1 MGLLTFLNEGH
12 ILSVAAAD
20 FNAAGM
26 PDLIRPYLVCEN
38 LSSGAATTASPRVR
52 VPASLPTLPRK
63 LVRSPPPVAAPLPW
77 YPKNSKMAQTR
88 PLPRICIALGFPD
101 LDRLMEHARRE
112 AEAGESFLEVR
123 LDYLEDPERG
133 AQAIR
138 GFLEQYPDCIVL
150 ATCRRHQN
158 RGKFNG
164 SIEEEMRVLDVAVT
178 AGAQAVDVEIESAEA
193 AATKLSL
200 FRGRAR
206 LVVSYHNYEA
216 TPQLDTLLNR
226 MTRIPADGY
235 KIVTTARK
243 PSDYGR
249 VLALAK
255 AHPRTPLIVLAMG
268 ELGFPSRVLSAAFG
282 GMYTYAAPTATQ
294 GTAAGQVC
302 ARQLRH
308 VYRVDKLSRSSKI
321 YGLVADPVRHSISP
335 AVHNR
340 AFQYRR
346 MEAVYLPFLVAP
358 AQMRDFFGLA
368 ERLPVAGFSVTI
380 PHKQKILRYLDIV
393 DPLARRIGAVN
404 TVWRK
409 AGKWRGANTDAP
421 GVTVPL
427 AHQMRLHNASVLIV
441 GNGGAQRGLR
451 ALRCRRAHRT
461 GGPQCR
467 PRAVAGQD
475 LRRRGAARRA
485 AYGALFRRP
494 GPCHAAGHVPARQRV
509 LFQRPHSRRRGVRH
523 GLQSARNGADAARP
537 RAGQDRHPRH
547 ADVHR
552 AGGAAV

>member
-1 MGLLTFLNEGH
+1 
-12 ILSVAAAD
+12 
-20 FNAAGM
+20 
-26 PDLIRPYLVCEN
+26 
-38 LSSGAATTASPRVR
+38 
-52 VPASLPTLPRK
+52 
-63 LVRSPPPVAAPLPW
+63 
-77 YPKNSKMAQTR
+77 MAQTR
-88 PLPRICIALGFPD
+88 PFPRICIALGFPD
-101 LDRLMEHARRE
+101 LDRLLEHARHE
-112 AEAGESFLEVR
+112 AEAGESFLEFR
-123 LDYLEDPERG
+123 LDYLEYPERG
-133 AQAIR
+133 AEAIR
-138 GFLEQYPDCIVL
+138 GFLEQYPECIVL

-178 AGAQAVDVEIESAEA
+178 AGAHAVDVEIESAEA
-193 AATKLSL
+193 AAARLSL

-206 LVVSYHNYEA
+206 LIVSYHNYEA

-243 PSDYGR
+243 PSDFGR
-249 VLALAK
+249 VLTLAK
-255 AHPRTPLIVLAMG
+255 AHPRMPLIVLAMG

-282 GMYTYAAPTATQ
+282 GMYTYAAPMATQ

-308 VYRVDKLSRSSKI
+308 VYRVDKLSRSTKI
-321 YGLVADPVRHSISP
+321 YGVVADPVRHSISP

-358 AQMRDFFGLA
+358 AQMRDFFALA

-421 GVTVPL
+421 GVTAPL

-441 GNGGAQRGLR
+441 GNGGA
-451 ALRCRRAHRT
+451 
-461 GGPQCR
+461 
-467 PRAVAGQD
+467 
-475 LRRRGAARRA
+475 AR
-485 AYGALFRRP
+485 
-494 GPCHAAGHVPARQRV
+494 
-509 LFQRPHSRRRGVRH
+509 S
-523 GLQSARNGADAARP
+523 
-537 RAGQDRHPRH
+537 
-547 ADVHR
+547 
-552 AGGAAV
+552 AAVYY